1 MESRAVEERLVELET
16 RLAYQEAT
24 LQVLNEV
31 VTRQQQQ
38 IDQLDSLC
46 RRLLER
52 VDTAGGAARGSAV
65 DEIPPHY

>member
-1 MESRAVEERLVELET
+1 MEERLVELET

-31 VTRQQQQ
+31 VTRQQKQ

-46 RRLLER
+46 RQLLDR
-52 VDTAGGAARGSAV
+52 VAAAGGAARGTAV

>member
-1 MESRAVEERLVELET
+1 MEERLVELET

-31 VTRQQQQ
+31 VTRQQKQ

-46 RRLLER
+46 RQLLDR
-52 VDTAGGAARGSAV
+52 VAAACGAARGTAV

>member
-1 MESRAVEERLVELET
+1 MDERLVELET

-31 VTRQQQQ
+31 VTRQQKQ
-38 IDQLDSLC
+38 IDQLDALC
-46 RRLLER
+46 RQLLER
-52 VDTAGGAARGSAV
+52 VATAGGAARGTAV

>member
-1 MESRAVEERLVELET
+1 MEERLVELET

-31 VTRQQQQ
+31 VTRQQKQ
-38 IDQLDSLC
+38 IEQLDVLC
-46 RRLLER
+46 RQLLDR
-52 VDTAGGAARGSAV
+52 VVHADGAARGSAA

>member
-1 MESRAVEERLVELET
+1 MEERLVELET

-31 VTRQQQQ
+31 VTRQQKQ

-46 RRLLER
+46 RQLLER
-52 VDTAGGAARGSAV
+52 VGPAGGAVRGTSI

>member
-1 MESRAVEERLVELET
+1 MEERLVELET

-31 VTRQQQQ
+31 ITRQQKQ

-46 RRLLER
+46 RQLLER
-52 VDTAGGAARGSAV
+52 VGSASGAARGSNV